1 MAEYYEYG
9 LVGLFVV
16 CFVASTL
23 YPLGSEAFVV
33 GFMAM
38 GFDALAVWSVASLGN
53 TLGSLSTYYLAYF
66 GGYKMIMR
74 FFPKAWDKISTLAPK
89 IQKYGF
95 VYAFFVFLP
104 FVGDVFALALG
115 LVRYRQILCVLGI
128 ALGKMARYA
137 LLVVPFVL

>member
-1 MAEYYEYG
+1 MTEYYEYG

-38 GFDALAVWSVASLGN
+38 GFEPLAVWGVASLGN

-66 GGYKMIMR
+66 GGYAVIMR
-74 FFPKAWDKISTLAPK
+74 FFPKAREKITHIAPK
-89 IQKYGF
+89 YLKIWVF
-95 VYAFFVFLP
+95 VCVFCI
-104 FVGDVFALALG
+104 FTFCG
-115 LVRYRQILCVLGI
+115 
-128 ALGKMARYA
+128 
-137 LLVVPFVL
+137 

>member
-9 LVGLFVV
+9 LIGLFVV

-115 LVRYRQILCVLGI
+115 LVRYRQILCVPGI

>member
-1 MAEYYEYG
+1 MTEYYEYG

-38 GFDALAVWSVASLGN
+38 GFEPLAVWGVASLGN

-66 GGYKMIMR
+66 GGYAVIMR
-74 FFPKAWDKISTLAPK
+74 FFPKAREKITHLAPK

-95 VYAFFVFLP
+95 LYAFFVFLP
-104 FVGDVFALALG
+104 FVGDIFALALG
-115 LVRYRQILCVLGI
+115 LVRYNQILSILGI

>member
-74 FFPKAWDKISTLAPK
+74 FFPKAWEKISTLTPK

-104 FVGDVFALALG
+104 FVGDIFALALG

-128 ALGKMARYA
+128 AFGKMARYA

>member
-33 GFMAM
+33 GFVAV
-38 GFDALAVWSVASLGN
+38 GFEPLAVWAVASCGN

-74 FFPKAWDKISTLAPK
+74 FFPKAWEKISTLAPK

-104 FVGDVFALALG
+104 FVGDIFALALG

>member
-9 LVGLFVV
+9 LIGLFIV

-23 YPLGSEAFVV
+23 YPLGSEVFVV

-38 GFDALAVWSVASLGN
+38 GFEPLAVWVVASLGN

-66 GGYKMIMR
+66 GGYKVIMR
-74 FFPKAWDKISTLAPK
+74 FFPKAWGKITTFAPK
-89 IQKYGF
+89 FQKYGF
-95 VYAFFVFLP
+95 AYAFFVFLP
-104 FVGDVFALALG
+104 FVGDIFALALG
-115 LVRYRQILCVLGI
+115 LVQYNQILSILGI